1 MLFMVGVERP
11 KSDTEAFGIIVP
23 VFDKIGYGCFSAADT
38 RDKILHQAKDAIITM
53 AQEALL
59 DGHLLDSMSEGYTD
73 YSSDP
78 QYSAYSEWFALEV
91 DAESLKAKQKRI
103 NIVLPE
109 PLIARIDSFVSINP
123 EYKDR
128 SDFLAKCADRSI
140 SNNQS
145 V

>member
-11 KSDTEAFGIIVP
+11 KNDTDAFGLVVP

-38 RDKILHQAKDAIITM
+38 RREIVHQAKDAIITM
-53 AQEALL
+53 AQEAIL
-59 DGHLLDSMSEGYTD
+59 DGHLIDSMEEGYTD
-73 YSSDP
+73 YSAMPD
-78 QYSAYSEWFALEV
+78 YADYKEWFVLEV
-91 DAESLKAKQKRI
+91 PKASFRAKQKRI

-109 PLIARIDSFVSINP
+109 PLIARIDSYVSTHT

-140 SNNQS
+140 STI
-145 V
+145 